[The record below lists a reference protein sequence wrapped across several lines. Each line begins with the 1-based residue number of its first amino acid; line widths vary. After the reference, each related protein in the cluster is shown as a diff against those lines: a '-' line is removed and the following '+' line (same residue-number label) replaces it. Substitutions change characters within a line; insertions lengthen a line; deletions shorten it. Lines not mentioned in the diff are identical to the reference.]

1 MGAFSIYSIGDS
13 AFLEQILIA
22 VSMITGTG
30 DFEKM
35 VSIGLLLGVLMV
47 CIQSVFQGAK
57 QINIQQV
64 LVGWILYACFFG
76 PTTTVTIEDAYTGQV
91 RVVANVPI
99 GVGFAGGVI
108 SNVGYT
114 ITNLFETGYGVIV
127 PNVTESHFSE
137 TLKLLNDVRR
147 RAYDTGVFTALNSA
161 NGGGYVDVRR
171 SWNNYIR
178 ECTLTKVD
186 LNLMSLDELMNRS
199 TDSALRFNSQLYGTR
214 LYLSTSDP
222 DGADYTCT
230 DGWVAISSATA
241 NLSSPVVVDALNS
254 LLGIDTSTGD
264 NALTKLTDSLQA
276 MGATTTSSIDYL
288 KAAVLEPLYY
298 EAAAGRYQD
307 LQDYGSALMVNQ
319 AIQQRNTQWAA
330 EQSMFMTVVRP
341 MLTFFEGF
349 IYAITPIIAFII
361 VMGSFGLQ
369 LAGKYVQTILWIQLW
384 MPVLSIINLFVHTA
398 ASNEMSSLSASGLNS
413 MYALSSTGDV
423 LQHWIATGGMLAAA
437 TPVISLF
444 IVTGSTYAF
453 TSLASRISGSDHV
466 DEKMQTPDLL
476 KQGPVMQSQPAYNHN
491 QFSGAM
497 ANGAESMISTFSLG
511 STLASG
517 VSSAQALQSQKSE
530 AFQSTLGRGF
540 SDGVS
545 QDQSYSRLS
554 NVGRNVSSQNTA
566 QSQLISQQAKN
577 FSDQFQVDDSHSDAV
592 KGAFAM
598 QAVGTLDVDQAAAM
612 LMPMVGTAR
621 AAAKAG
627 LSEIPG
633 KMADLRANAKN
644 ALGVKSS
651 STALATVGESGGGQG
666 SDNDLIDIKA
676 RASGSTESSASDTS
690 SWSASDVSQFMKG
703 VSYSQTDSQA
713 LTNQLAQGFSRS
725 GSESFKQTWGDNL
738 SQNLSKSASE
748 LVSASDTFTTMSQL
762 QNQMG
767 SMTNTDFKTL
777 GGAVAQTPAAMNQ
790 LNDYFRNAAPQSV
803 KDEASSLQQRYQSYG
818 MSPQVAQA
826 AARMTAMTNSKNY
839 EQGKELG
846 GYQAALQAINTASGR
861 NGAFNGDAY
870 GNNGI
875 GGPNVQGLP
884 EQVQGAVGSGPNLQP
899 GFRENVA
906 GMSGINPASEAGQL
920 PTNSPL
926 VQSEHASGT
935 SALNSQAQQTERNVS
950 APELKKAQDNLMNS
964 LPEMSKSAS
973 TWGAWDNSSDWLGR
987 RAEQA
992 GGALIAGSQA
1002 GAEVFS
1008 KAMDQMRTMTPEQRD
1023 QFIAATQRGDQAV
1036 KDEFGWAGD
1045 ALVGMAK
1052 LGRNVMGAAASG
1064 YDTAK
1069 EWLTGKSDLSEAAKG
1084 MSIEERGAFYAAA
1097 LASVSEAGG
1106 GAAQQFM
1113 NQYGDEFKET
1123 MQSIAQSRYGLTPAQ
1138 SAVYAESFDTN
1149 EGNMNQAVQNLKME
1163 YAERNPDGTPM
1174 MQEGQPVLSQQNEEF
1189 TDKLVNVLQNST
1201 GAGDRSGSYLT
1212 AVRGYN
1218 VANQRFGQ

>member
-1 MGAFSIYSIGDS
+1 MGAFSIHSIGDS

-35 VSIGLLLGVLMV
+35 VSIGLLLGVLMI

-57 QINIQQV
+57 QINLQQV

-214 LYLSTSDP
+214 LYLSTSNP

-230 DGWVAISSATA
+230 DGWVAISTATA

-264 NALTKLTDSLQA
+264 NAITKLTDSLQA

-307 LQDYGSALMVNQ
+307 LQDYGSALMINQ

-398 ASNEMSSLSASGLNS
+398 ASNEMSSLSAGGLNS

-491 QFSGAM
+491 QFSGAI

-545 QDQSYSRLS
+545 QDQAYSRLS
-554 NVGRNVSSQNTA
+554 NIGRNVSSQNTA
-566 QSQLISQQAKN
+566 QSQLINQQAKN
-577 FSDQFQVDDSHSDAV
+577 FMDKYQVDDSHSDAV

-598 QAVGTLDVDQAAAM
+598 QATGTLDVDQAASM

-633 KMADLRANAKN
+633 KMAGLRANAKN
-644 ALGVKSS
+644 ALGIKSS
-651 STALATVGESGGGQG
+651 STALATVDESGGGQG

-676 RASGSTESSASDTS
+676 RAIGSSESSASDSS

-803 KDEASSLQQRYQSYG
+803 KDEAASLQQRYQAYG

-839 EQGKELG
+839 EPGKELG

-861 NGAFNGDAY
+861 NGAFSGDAY

-875 GGPNVQGLP
+875 KGPNVQGLP
-884 EQVQGAVGSGPNLQP
+884 GQVQGAVGSGPNIP
-899 GFRENVA
+899 TGFRENVA
-906 GMSGINPASEAGQL
+906 GIAGTNPASEAGQL

-926 VQSEHASGT
+926 VQNEHAAGT
-935 SALNSQAQQTERNVS
+935 SALNNQAQQTERNVS

-964 LPEMSKSAS
+964 LPEMSWSAS
-973 TWGAWDNSSDWLGR
+973 AWGAWDNSTDWMGR

-992 GGALIAGSQA
+992 GGALIAGGQA
-1002 GAEVFS
+1002 GADAFS

-1045 ALVGMAK
+1045 AMVGMAK

-1064 YDTAK
+1064 YDAAK

-1097 LASVSEAGG
+1097 LASASEAGG

-1123 MQSIAQSRYGLTPAQ
+1123 MRSIAQSRYGLTPAQ

-1149 EGNMNQAVQNLKME
+1149 EGRMNQAVQNLKME

-1174 MQEGQPVLSQQNEEF
+1174 MQDGKPVLSQQNEEF

>member
-1 MGAFSIYSIGDS
+1 MGEFSIHSIGDS

-35 VSIGLLLGVLMV
+35 VSIGLLLGVLMI

-57 QINIQQV
+57 QINFQQV
-64 LVGWILYACFFG
+64 LLGWILYACFFG
-76 PTTTVTIEDAYTGQV
+76 PNTTVTIEDAYTGQV

-114 ITNLFETGYGVIV
+114 ITHLFETGYGVIV

-214 LYLSTSDP
+214 LYLSTANP
-222 DGADYTCT
+222 DGDDFTCT
-230 DGWVAISSATA
+230 DGWVAMSSATA
-241 NLSSPVVVDALNS
+241 NLSSPVVVDALNN

-264 NALTKLTDSLQA
+264 NAITKLTDSLQA

-288 KAAVLEPLYY
+288 KAAILEPLYY

-307 LQDYGSALMVNQ
+307 LQDYGSALMINQ

-398 ASNEMSSLSASGLNS
+398 ASNEMSSLSAGGLNS

-453 TSLASRISGSDHV
+453 TSLASRISGADHV

-491 QFSGAM
+491 QFSGAI
-497 ANGAESMISTFSLG
+497 ANGSESMISSFSLG

-517 VSSAQALQSQKSE
+517 VSSAQALQNQKSE

-545 QDQSYSRLS
+545 QDQAYSRLS
-554 NVGRNVSSQNTA
+554 NVGRNISSQNTA
-566 QSQLISQQAKN
+566 QSQLINQQAKN
-577 FSDQFQVDDSHSDAV
+577 FMDKFQVDDSHSDAV

-598 QAVGTLDVDQAAAM
+598 QAMGTLDVDEAASI
-612 LMPMVGTAR
+612 LMPMVGKSR
-621 AAAKAG
+621 AAMKA
-627 LSEIPG
+627 
-633 KMADLRANAKN
+633 A
-644 ALGVKSS
+644 GVKSNN
-651 STALATVGESGGGQG
+651 TDLVPVGGDAK
-666 SDNDLIDIKA
+666 SDGA
-676 RASGSTESSASDTS
+676 TESSTQDSS

-725 GSESFKQTWGDNL
+725 GSESFKKTWGDSL

-748 LVSASDTFTTMSQL
+748 LVSASDSFTTMSQL

-767 SMTNTDFKTL
+767 AMTNTDFKTL
-777 GGAVAQTPAAMNQ
+777 GGAVAQTPAAINQ

-803 KDEASSLQQRYQSYG
+803 KDEAASLQQRYQAYG
-818 MSPQVAQA
+818 MSPKVAQA
-826 AARMTAMTNSKNY
+826 AARMTAMTNTKNY
-839 EQGKELG
+839 EPGKELG

-861 NGAFNGDAY
+861 NGSFNSDAY
-870 GNNGI
+870 GNSGI
-875 GGPNVQGLP
+875 EGPNVSGLP
-884 EQVQGAVGSGPNLQP
+884 GQVQGSIGNAPNIP
-899 GFRENVA
+899 TGFRQNVTGMA
-906 GMSGINPASEAGQL
+906 GTDPASEAGQL
-920 PTNSPL
+920 ATNSPL
-926 VQSEHASGT
+926 VQNEHTAGT
-935 SALNSQAQQTERNVS
+935 SALRNQAQQTERDVS

-964 LPEMSKSAS
+964 LPEMSWSAS
-973 TWGAWDNSSDWLGR
+973 SWGAWDNSTDWMDR
-987 RAEQA
+987 RAEQS
-992 GGALIAGSQA
+992 GGALVAGSQA
-1002 GAEVFS
+1002 GAEAFS
-1008 KAMDQMRTMTPEQRD
+1008 KAMDQLRTMTPEQRD
-1023 QFIAATQRGDQAV
+1023 QFIAATQRGDQAL
-1036 KDEFGWAGD
+1036 KEEFGWAGD
-1045 ALVGMAK
+1045 AMVGVAK
-1052 LGRNVMGAAASG
+1052 LGRNVIGAAASG
-1064 YDTAK
+1064 YDAAK
-1069 EWLTGKSDLSEAAKG
+1069 EWLTGKSDLSKAAKG

-1097 LASVSEAGG
+1097 FASASEAGG

-1123 MQSIAQSRYGLTPAQ
+1123 MQSIAQSRYGLTQAQ

-1149 EGNMNQAVQNLKME
+1149 EGRMNQAVQNLKME
-1163 YAERNPDGTPM
+1163 YAERNPDGSPM
-1174 MQEGQPVLSQQNEEF
+1174 MQGAKPVLSQQNEAF

-1201 GAGDRSGSYLT
+1201 GSGDRSGSYLT
-1212 AVRGYN
+1212 SVRGYN
-1218 VANQRFGQ
+1218 IANRRF

>member
-1 MGAFSIYSIGDS
+1 MGEFSIHSIGDS

-35 VSIGLLLGVLMV
+35 VSIGLLLGVLMI

-57 QINIQQV
+57 QINFQQV
-64 LVGWILYACFFG
+64 LLGWILYACFFG
-76 PTTTVTIEDAYTGQV
+76 PNTTVTIEDAYTGQV

-114 ITNLFETGYGVIV
+114 ITHLFETGYGVIV

-214 LYLSTSDP
+214 LYLSTANP
-222 DGADYTCT
+222 DGDDFTCT
-230 DGWVAISSATA
+230 DGWVAMSSATA
-241 NLSSPVVVDALNS
+241 NLSSPVVVDALNN

-264 NALTKLTDSLQA
+264 NAITKLTDSLQA

-288 KAAVLEPLYY
+288 KAAILEPLYY

-307 LQDYGSALMVNQ
+307 LQDYGSALMINQ

-398 ASNEMSSLSASGLNS
+398 ASNEMSSLSAGGLNS

-453 TSLASRISGSDHV
+453 TSLASRISGADHV

-491 QFSGAM
+491 QFSGAI
-497 ANGAESMISTFSLG
+497 ANGSESMICSFSLG

-517 VSSAQALQSQKSE
+517 VSSAQALQNQKSE

-545 QDQSYSRLS
+545 QDQAYSRLS
-554 NVGRNVSSQNTA
+554 NVGRNISSQNTA
-566 QSQLISQQAKN
+566 QSQLINQQAKN
-577 FSDQFQVDDSHSDAV
+577 FMDKFQVDDSHSDAV

-598 QAVGTLDVDQAAAM
+598 QAMGTLDVDEAASI
-612 LMPMVGTAR
+612 LMPMVGKSR
-621 AAAKAG
+621 AAMKA
-627 LSEIPG
+627 
-633 KMADLRANAKN
+633 A
-644 ALGVKSS
+644 GVKSNN
-651 STALATVGESGGGQG
+651 TDLVPVGGDAKSGG
-666 SDNDLIDIKA
+666 A
-676 RASGSTESSASDTS
+676 TESSTQDSS

-725 GSESFKQTWGDNL
+725 GSESFKKTWGDSL

-748 LVSASDTFTTMSQL
+748 LVSASDSFTTMSQL

-767 SMTNTDFKTL
+767 AMTNTDFKTL
-777 GGAVAQTPAAMNQ
+777 GGAVAQTPAAINQ

-803 KDEASSLQQRYQSYG
+803 KDEAASLQQRYQAYG
-818 MSPQVAQA
+818 MSPKVAQA
-826 AARMTAMTNSKNY
+826 AARMTAMTNTKNY
-839 EQGKELG
+839 EPGKELG

-861 NGAFNGDAY
+861 NGSFNSDAY
-870 GNNGI
+870 GNSGI
-875 GGPNVQGLP
+875 EGPNVSGLP
-884 EQVQGAVGSGPNLQP
+884 GQVQGSIGNAPNIP
-899 GFRENVA
+899 TGFRQNVTGMA
-906 GMSGINPASEAGQL
+906 GTDPASEAGQL
-920 PTNSPL
+920 ATNSPL
-926 VQSEHASGT
+926 VQNEHTAGT
-935 SALNSQAQQTERNVS
+935 SALRNQAQQTERDVS

-964 LPEMSKSAS
+964 LPEMSWSAS
-973 TWGAWDNSSDWLGR
+973 SWGAWDNSTDWMDR
-987 RAEQA
+987 RAEQS
-992 GGALIAGSQA
+992 GGALVAGSQA
-1002 GAEVFS
+1002 GAEAFS
-1008 KAMDQMRTMTPEQRD
+1008 KAMDQLRTMTPEQRD
-1023 QFIAATQRGDQAV
+1023 QFIAATQRGDQAL
-1036 KDEFGWAGD
+1036 KEEFGWAGD
-1045 ALVGMAK
+1045 AMVGVAK
-1052 LGRNVMGAAASG
+1052 LGRNVIGAAASG
-1064 YDTAK
+1064 YDAAK
-1069 EWLTGKSDLSEAAKG
+1069 EWLTGKSDLSKAAKG

-1097 LASVSEAGG
+1097 FASASEAGG

-1123 MQSIAQSRYGLTPAQ
+1123 MQSIAQSRYGLTQAQ

-1149 EGNMNQAVQNLKME
+1149 EGRMNQAVQNLKME
-1163 YAERNPDGTPM
+1163 YAERNPDGSPM
-1174 MQEGQPVLSQQNEEF
+1174 MQGAKPVLSQQNEAF

-1201 GAGDRSGSYLT
+1201 GSGDRSGSYLT
-1212 AVRGYN
+1212 SVRGYN
-1218 VANQRFGQ
+1218 IANRRF